1 MSYRVN
7 GKCLAVGR
15 LMVRGKNADKRL
27 KYLHC
32 GKDGVSVFSQA
43 VVARVSLPESEK
55 GMPLGPL
62 LYSQETMDG
71 IKRPAPESNEVIEL
85 PPGEPAVTGPH
96 FLVPQIDKCFPGP
109 QDTTYTMTVNGDLL
123 RKLLTV
129 ACEVCKDSD
138 KTMRLRFC
146 RDLNSLRIDTYRQP
160 GDQEFV
166 GVLKGMR
173 YDGKYIPGE
182 ATSDTPV
189 VESKPVQGNI
199 ALKPSTGRKFRG
211 ENE

>member
-7 GKCLAVGR
+7 GKCLAVAR

-32 GKDGVSVFSQA
+32 GSQGMT
-43 VVARVSLPESEK
+43 VVTPQVIARVSLPEQEK
-55 GMPLGPL
+55 GLPLGTLIYPQKTIDAL
-62 LYSQETMDG
+62 N
-71 IKRPAPESNEVIEL
+71 RPAPESNDIVQL
-85 PPGEPAVTGPH
+85 PKGEPAVTGPNY
-96 FLVPQIDKCFPGP
+96 LVPSIDKCFPGP
-109 QDTTYTMTVNGDLL
+109 QEQTFAMTVNGDLL

-129 ACEVCKDSD
+129 ACEVCNDSD

-146 RDLNSLRIDTYRQP
+146 QSSNSLRVDTYRQP
-160 GDQEFV
+160 GEQEFV

-173 YDGKYIPGE
+173 YEGNFIPGE
-182 ATSDTPV
+182 SGGSPV
-189 VESKPVQGNI
+189 IEQKPIQGNI
-199 ALKPSTGRKFRG
+199 VLKPSQGRRFRG